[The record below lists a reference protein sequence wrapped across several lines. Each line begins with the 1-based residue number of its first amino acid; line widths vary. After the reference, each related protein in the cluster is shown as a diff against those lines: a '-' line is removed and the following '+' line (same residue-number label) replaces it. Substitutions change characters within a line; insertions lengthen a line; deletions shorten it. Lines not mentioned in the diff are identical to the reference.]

1 MLTFDIAI
9 IGAGPA
15 GATAA
20 LALGKSGLRVALI
33 DKSTFPRE
41 KVCGGAVATYVH
53 KVLNTID
60 PALVQRYNEFNY
72 RVDVDTCK
80 LVAPNRKEINLTFSG
95 SGMITSRTEFDN
107 FLFKLACELPNVTP
121 FENFYVA
128 DIEVTG
134 EQVVIVSKN
143 GQTIHAKLV
152 IGCDG
157 SRSVVRRKLSTIKP
171 DRNHHCIAARAY
183 FKNVEG
189 IPEKTF
195 ELHYRKDIDFG
206 YLWIFPMPNRMAN
219 VGIGVHA
226 KVLKGNGE
234 NLKEKLLGAIINDP
248 SLSKRFLNAEMVG
261 SVEIFDLPLGSR
273 RLPIS
278 GNRFILCGD
287 AASLIDPA
295 TGEGIGYAMVSGRY
309 AGWHAAKC
317 FEHNNFSASFMKE
330 YDATVYKKLWG
341 RNRKMYLIQRIL
353 GKNQWLINLIIGLS
367 SRSKVVYKFFKRL
380 FL

>member
-1 MLTFDIAI
+1 MISFDIAI
-9 IGAGPA
+9 VGAGPA
-15 GATAA
+15 GSTAA

-33 DKSTFPRE
+33 DKSTFPRD
-41 KVCGGAVATYVH
+41 KICGGAVATYVP

-60 PALVQRYNEFNY
+60 PLLVLRYNEFSY

-80 LVAPNRKEINLTFSG
+80 LVAPNKKELDLRFSG

-121 FENFYVA
+121 IQGVKVT
-128 DIEVTG
+128 DIIISEKEALIQT
-134 EQVVIVSKN
+134 EES
-143 GQTIHAKLV
+143 QTICAKLV

-157 SRSVVRRKLSTIKP
+157 SRSIVRRKLTTIKP
-171 DRNHHCIAARAY
+171 DINHHCIAARAY

-189 IPEKTF
+189 IPDKSF
-195 ELHYRKDIDFG
+195 ELHYRKEIDFG
-206 YLWIFPMPNRMAN
+206 YLWIFPMPNCMAN

-226 KVLKGNGE
+226 KVLKGEGE
-234 NLKEKLLGAIINDP
+234 NLKEKLLGVIKNDP
-248 SLSKRFLNAEMVG
+248 SLSQRFSNAEMVG
-261 SVEIFDLPLGSR
+261 GVDVYDLPLGSR
-273 RLPIS
+273 NLPIS
-278 GNRFILCGD
+278 GNRFMLCGD

-317 FEHNNFSASFMKE
+317 FENNNFSGSFMKK

-353 GKNQWLINLIIGLS
+353 GKNQWLINLIIDLC
-367 SRSKVVYKFFKRL
+367 SRNKLIYNIFKRL